1 MNPVEIAELDAL
13 NLLVVVDNE
22 SDTLS
27 SVDRGVPQLPELG
40 RLVARVP
47 HLAPKDGHDCVE
59 PWGHLCLACHGFSAL
74 VTGRRGSEERSVLF
88 DVGPSAEVWLENARR
103 LGVRLASIEAV
114 CLSHWHADHSGGL
127 PGVVAAITRSRLD
140 EGLPPPIVDLH
151 PDRPDQRGTMTPAG
165 TLVLLNP
172 EPTFEAIESAG
183 GRVTKHAEAHVLAG
197 FFFVSGEIERVTS
210 YEAGFVGHH
219 TVRDGHTVPDPLI
232 LDERFLAARVRGRGV
247 SVLSPCSHA
256 GVVNAAPGALDA
268 ADRRHPRR
276 LSSGRRGHGA
286 ADRADRPRPRQSCQ
300 ASCRRAGALYRLACQ
315 GGARAY
321 VCAGKLRAERRRL
334 ALRSARDVSEKVPGQ
349 ELRRGQIATGGL
361 EEFQDSL
368 VFE

>member
-1 MNPVEIAELDAL
+1 MNPVEIVALDAL
-13 NLLVVVDNE
+13 DLLVVVDNE

-27 SVDRGVPQLPELG
+27 SVDKGVPQLPELG

-47 HLAPKDGHDCVE
+47 HRAPIEGQDCVE

-88 DVGPSAEVWLENARR
+88 DVGPSADVWLENARR

-127 PGVVAAITRSRLD
+127 PDVVAAIARSRLD

-151 PDRPDQRGTMTPAG
+151 PDRPDQRGTMTPTG

-172 EPTFEAIESAG
+172 EPTFEALEGAG
-183 GRVTKHAEAHVLAG
+183 GRVTKHAEAHILAG

-219 TVRDGHTVPDPLI
+219 TVRDGHAVPDPLI

-247 SVLSPCSHA
+247 SVLSSCSHA
-256 GVVNAAPGALDA
+256 GVVNAALGALSAFGGEPIDVLLGGY
-268 ADRRHPRR
+268 H
-276 LSSGRRGHGA
+276 L
-286 ADRADRPRPRQSCQ
+286 
-300 ASCRRAGALYRLACQ
+300 AGAGMESRIEQTVHDLANRIKPRVVAPGHCTGWRAKAALAHAFAPGNYAPSVVGSLYA
-315 GGARAY
+315 
-321 VCAGKLRAERRRL
+321 LRA
-334 ALRSARDVSEKVPGQ
+334 
-349 ELRRGQIATGGL
+349 T
-361 EEFQDSL
+361 
-368 VFE
+368 